1 MSGFSYLASPY
12 THHSSLVREAR
23 FIAVCKAAAE
33 LMRSGKVIFSPIAHS
48 HPIDLHFDAPE
59 SGDFWKN
66 QDVHILRHAS
76 ELIVLKLDGWSESAG
91 IRWEIEMA
99 QALSIPVTYME
110 PVHT

>member
-48 HPIDLHFDAPE
+48 HPIDLHFDRPE

-66 QDVHILRHAS
+66 QDIQILRHAS
-76 ELIVLKLDGWSESAG
+76 ELIVLKLDGWIDSKG
-91 IRWEIEMA
+91 IQWEVHMA
-99 QALSIPVTYME
+99 HELGIPVTYME
-110 PVHT
+110 PVA

>member
-33 LMRSGKVIFSPIAHS
+33 LMRSGKVVFSPIAHS
-48 HPIDLHFDAPE
+48 HPIDLHFDHPE

-66 QDVHILRHAS
+66 QDIQILRCAS
-76 ELIVLKLDGWSESAG
+76 ELIVLKLDGWIDSQG
-91 IRWEIEMA
+91 IRWETHMA
-99 QALSIPVTYME
+99 NELGMPVTYME
-110 PVHT
+110 PVS